1 MLKLDRSQDINTIA
15 LHLAT
20 TQSLTEVAFVYSQSY
35 DLSNGEFFGD
45 VPTTK
50 GKYRIVNISGSDLP
64 TPSGQY
70 DIDVYRAE
78 EGVPI
83 TWAAANFAFNNNPY
97 TWANAADRNKA
108 GDVLRTIRA
117 WISGSNDVSFTEY
130 TTNNEYGTYTTY
142 NS

>member
-1 MLKLDRSQDINTIA
+1 MLKLDKSQDINTIA

-20 TQSLTEVAFVYSQSY
+20 TASLTEVAFVYSQSY

-45 VPTTK
+45 IPSTK
-50 GKYRIVNISGSDLP
+50 GKYRIVNISGSALP

-70 DIDVYRAE
+70 DIDVYEATE
-78 EGVPI
+78 FAPI

-97 TWANAADRNKA
+97 TWDDA
-108 GDVLRTIRA
+108 GDKNKTGNVLRTIRA
-117 WISGSNDVSFTEY
+117 WISGSNELPTTEY
-130 TTNNEYGTYTTY
+130 ISSNEEGTYITY